1 MKTYLGAGEAIK
13 QDRKPGL
20 SRSNRQPDPAKTG
33 HILINIKFMKTLFV
47 FLFLGCLT
55 LYGYSSNPI
64 DPPLKTGDN
73 TSTIITPS
81 LGPTDECLDLC
92 TIVSVTVHIT
102 FTDCPNYTCT
112 SPGTCTFAIC
122 LYDENYYLITCK
134 PFDFN
139 TCTYTFTEQAEE
151 GSHFNAKLVIVSGL
165 SCTDFNQNYVP
176 STNVPVGGGDVY
188 ITTTYC
194 PK

>member
-92 TIVSVTVHIT
+92 TIVSVTVHVT
-102 FTDCPNYTCT
+102 FKDCPNYTCLT
-112 SPGTCTFAIC
+112 PEGCTIQLC
-122 LYDENYYLITCK
+122 IYDYNHYRIECQ
-134 PFDFN
+134 PFYFS
-139 TCTYTFTEQAEE
+139 TCTYTFTIQADAGTELYIQ
-151 GSHFNAKLVIVSGL
+151 LVKTYGN
-165 SCTDFNQNYVP
+165 CTDYNNSYVDVGQVP
-176 STNVPVGGGDVY
+176 SGGGDMYVN
-188 ITTTYC
+188 TTYC
-194 PK
+194 PQ